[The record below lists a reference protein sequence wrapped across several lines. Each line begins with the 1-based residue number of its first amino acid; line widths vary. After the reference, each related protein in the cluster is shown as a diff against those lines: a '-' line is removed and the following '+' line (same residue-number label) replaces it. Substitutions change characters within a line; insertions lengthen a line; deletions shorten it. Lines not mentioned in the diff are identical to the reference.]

1 MQQVQTEPTMAECDG
16 GAMNMHDHPA
26 GDYIIRVVNFGG
38 SDQGHE
44 QVWKLNS
51 YGTDTHLG
59 LKRIANPYN

>member
-1 MQQVQTEPTMAECDG
+1 
-16 GAMNMHDHPA
+16 MNMHNHPA

-51 YGTDTHLG
+51 YGTDSHLG
-59 LKRIANPYN
+59 LRQINSPYNWALNW